1 MALNLDT
8 TFKLK
13 AKVEGARSVQDFKK
27 QLTGLDKSSKMSKA
41 QLGKMNIEINRM
53 ARAAGNTTKGL
64 RNHIK
69 ALTLLRERTEI
80 GGRAYKRLGNQIDG
94 LKRKLKGLDGQAAS
108 TGTKLASMLAT
119 VGVGRAIRGVV
130 RGASDYQEEVT
141 KTAAIEGGG
150 ANFAQIDEGIRATAQ
165 VAAGTPQEVAELA
178 TELAR
183 MGRTADEITGSLNG
197 IVLGAEATSTSF
209 ADMGRIVGTTMQV
222 FDIDVSKTE
231 RAVDILTAGANNS
244 AQNILILGESLKMA
258 APTAATLGL
267 TLNDTVATLGL
278 LANAGIKG
286 SEAGTG
292 LKTGLQRLQIA
303 ASGADGKL
311 LGITR
316 GSKMLTTAMK
326 ELGAEVLG
334 ADGKLKPMDET
345 LKALRDGIA
354 GRDEGEQMEIMK
366 ALFGTDQGSKFLAL
380 IGQSDEKIDAM
391 FSKIR
396 NSAEVTQRTRKAMD
410 SFGLTTKILG
420 GNFEIVTN
428 NIGAAMI
435 SVLHPLARLLN
446 SFLTLVS
453 GLPAPIQAVGSA
465 AAAAGLAATG
475 LAVAIGTFKA
485 LGAVELLKPIILSL
499 KGMALGFLGAAKA
512 AIIFL
517 ATNPFGWAIIGVTLI
532 IAFRKQLVQFAK
544 NIAKFVGDFIE
555 SKKHIIDNIMG
566 IGKGFVKM
574 INEFIIKTLNKL
586 SKIPIIG
593 KIFGKYLGAYQK
605 IGEIVVDI
613 SDKASE
619 TISNAK
625 DVITKGV
632 EKGKDV
638 ATDVITNVTE
648 GASNILGGG
657 DGILNKPIVD
667 DDTKDKQ
674 SQVLTGMKAGLED
687 YAAKVNDVAG
697 NIKNA
702 MGNALQGMEDA
713 LVNFVLTG
721 KLAFKDLA
729 RSIIADLTRIAIQQA
744 IMKPFTGWL
753 TSIFGSANGNVI
765 SGGEIV
771 PYKSGGIVSRP
782 TYFPM
787 KDGMGL
793 MGEAG
798 AEAIMPLQRG
808 RNGKLGVQA
817 SGGMGNIVV
826 NVDASGSSVEG
837 DENQARNLGR
847 MIGVAVQTELLA
859 QKRPGGILAS

>member
-27 QLTGLDKSSKMSKA
+27 QLSGLDKSSKMSKA

-80 GGRAYKRLGNQIDG
+80 GGRAYKRLGNQIDQ
-94 LKRKLKGLDGQAAS
+94 LKKKLKGLDGQAAS

-130 RGASDYQEEVT
+130 RGASNYQEEVT

-150 ANFAQIDEGIRATAQ
+150 ANFAQIDEGIRATAS

-183 MGRTADEITGSLNG
+183 MGRSADEITGSLNG

-209 ADMGRIVGTTMQV
+209 SDMGRIVGTTMQV
-222 FDIDVSKTE
+222 FGIDVSKTE

-244 AQNILILGESLKMA
+244 AQNILILGEALKMA
-258 APTAATLGL
+258 APTANTLGL

-311 LGITR
+311 LGITK

-326 ELGAEVLG
+326 ELGAEVLD
-334 ADGKLKPMDET
+334 ADGSLKPMDET
-345 LKALRDGIA
+345 IKALRDNLA
-354 GRDEGEQMEIMK
+354 GREQGEKMEIMK

-380 IGQSDEKIDAM
+380 IDNSDEKIDAM

-396 NSAEVTQRTRKAMD
+396 NSAEVTQRTRKAME
-410 SFGLTTKILG
+410 SFGMTTKVLG
-420 GNFEIVTN
+420 GNMQILSN
-428 NIGAAMI
+428 NIGAAFI
-435 SVLHPLARLLN
+435 SVLHPMAGFLN
-446 SFLTLVS
+446 DLITAAA
-453 GLPAPIQAVGSA
+453 GLPAPIQAIGSA

-475 LAVAIGTFKA
+475 LAVAIGSFKA
-485 LGAVELLKPIILSL
+485 LGAVELLKPILLSL

-512 AIIFL
+512 ALIFL

-544 NIAKFVGDFIE
+544 NVAKFVGDFIE

-593 KIFGKYLGAYQK
+593 KIFGKYLGAYKK
-605 IGEIVVDI
+605 IGEIVVDV
-613 SDKASE
+613 SDKASDA
-619 TISNAK
+619 IGNAK
-625 DVITKGV
+625 DIIGKGV
-632 EKGKDV
+632 KKAGEV
-638 ATDVITNVTE
+638 TDDAINFVTD
-648 GASNILGGG
+648 GTSNILGGG
-657 DGILNKPIVD
+657 K
-667 DDTKDKQ
+667 KDKAGIDKETGEEQ
-674 SQVLTGMKAGLED
+674 SEVLKGMKQGLDD
-687 YAAKVNDVAG
+687 YKKKVEDVAG
-697 NIKNA
+697 SIKSV

-713 LVNFVLTG
+713 LVNFVTTG
-721 KLAFKDLA
+721 KLAFGDLA
-729 RSIIADLTRIAIQQA
+729 RSIINDMIRIVIQQA

-753 TSIFGSANGNVI
+753 SGIFGSADGNVI
-765 SGGEIV
+765 AGGEV
-771 PYKSGGIVSRP
+771 QKYASGGIVRRP

-787 KDGMGL
+787 KNGMGL

-798 AEAIMPLQRG
+798 AEAIMPLSRG

-817 SGGMGNIVV
+817 SGGMGNVVV
-826 NVDASGSSVEG
+826 NVDASGSNVEG
-837 DENQARNLGR
+837 DEAQSRELGK
-847 MIGVAVQTELLA
+847 MIGVAVQSELIK
-859 QKRPGGILAS
+859 QKRPGGILA